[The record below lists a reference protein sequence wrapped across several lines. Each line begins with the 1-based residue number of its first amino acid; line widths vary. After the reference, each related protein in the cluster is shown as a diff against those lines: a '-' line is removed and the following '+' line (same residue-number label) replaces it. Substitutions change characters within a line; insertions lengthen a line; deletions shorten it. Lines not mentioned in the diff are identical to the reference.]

1 MIWNRYREGRYPITP
16 KQQARVAYIFLRH
29 GYTKAP
35 KYDRYELQ
43 TISRQWEKDF
53 PLMGKVIPLNGNRPR
68 CSPFNSQLSD
78 RRLQRFTLEA
88 LDLWSLDT
96 SRTFNFIRAR

>member
-1 MIWNRYREGRYPITP
+1 MIWNRYCEGRYPITP

-53 PLMGKVIPLNGNRPR
+53 PLMGK
-68 CSPFNSQLSD
+68 
-78 RRLQRFTLEA
+78 
-88 LDLWSLDT
+88 
-96 SRTFNFIRAR
+96 